1 MTSVDCSKTYLGN
14 YFNAPNLQRAV
25 ELACS
30 ENRTI
35 EVQLTQADRQKSRI
49 YAKTNA
55 GEAIGLLKRRDW
67 KLTDGDVFKLEGDRF
82 LLIHL
87 NAQRLMTLSLETG
100 QEIDALKLIHLGHT
114 LGNHHYPIEIAVGK
128 IYIQI
133 DNNAATLESTLKA
146 FDIAGLK
153 IEYEMRSP
161 NQALVFSRHHHY

>member
-1 MTSVDCSKTYLGN
+1 MTSVDCSQTHLGN
-14 YFNAPNLQRAV
+14 YFNAPDLQREI
-25 ELACS
+25 ELARS

-49 YAKTNA
+49 YAKTNT

-87 NAQRLMTLSLETG
+87 DAQRLMTLSLEMCRAI
-100 QEIDALKLIHLGHT
+100 EALKLIHLGHT
-114 LGNHHYPIEIAVGK
+114 LGNHHYPIEVAADK
-128 IYIQI
+128 IYIQV
-133 DNNAATLESTLKA
+133 DDNAATLESTLKA

-153 IEYEMRSP
+153 IEYETRSP
-161 NQALVFSRHHHY
+161 SQTLAFPRHHHH